1 MVTLVTLLS
10 NSTVKWNDPTP
21 PQCSVL
27 ISVCSVRIRY
37 GHYGFAGHAESLN
50 IFHQTWVWV
59 WIHFHLLVCF
69 SSNRSCFTQFKS
81 IAFCGSNHCVDL
93 GWPHINVKCRQRLVA
108 HPHWAGSLPP
118 TPHHCALSFAFGCK
132 PGGAHTPRLGSAI
145 RMCEHLVLYVQGI
158 RMHAEVAIRPEC
170 TPRWFRK

>member
-1 MVTLVTLLS
+1 MRAPAHEVSLPLPTQLVLGRAMDQGAARGLR
-10 NSTVKWNDPTP
+10 
-21 PQCSVL
+21 PQ
-27 ISVCSVRIRY
+27 R
-37 GHYGFAGHAESLN
+37 
-50 IFHQTWVWV
+50 QT
-59 WIHFHLLVCF
+59 
-69 SSNRSCFTQFKS
+69 
-81 IAFCGSNHCVDL
+81 FCGSNHCVDL

-158 RMHAEVAIRPEC
+158 RMHAEVTIRPEC
-170 TPRWFRK
+170 TPIWFRKNIFVLQYSRWRILPVAKCSNEYIVSGIGTGIRNAEKEYGN